1 MQFRIAYLKVSQ
13 NDEIVT
19 PYLIIVN
26 ELIVRLNYKYQSNNI
41 MRYKNP
47 ALFGDIEIQFA
58 VKIPHNNYRAMLYP
72 LKTFRMN

>member
-26 ELIVRLNYKYQSNNI
+26 ELIARLNCIYASNYI
-41 MRYKNP
+41 MRYTNP